1 MAYWCLLKLC
11 KIEVKLLTNNLT
23 EKNTKERK
31 NEIKGNIKKY
41 TSTIRWPN
49 DLILE
54 WNPSLCFITVKLGKN
69 KIRDLVKFSK
79 SSEM

>member
-31 NEIKGNIKKY
+31 NEIKGNI
-41 TSTIRWPN
+41 
-49 DLILE
+49 
-54 WNPSLCFITVKLGKN
+54 
-69 KIRDLVKFSK
+69 
-79 SSEM
+79 